1 VSAIEIVP
9 AETGNAFRAFIDLPY
24 RLHRNH
30 TYFVP
35 PLRRERRDLFDK
47 ARHPFFRHAEGAF
60 FLARRNGR
68 SVGRIEAI
76 VNHAHNQFHDDRVG
90 FFGAFES
97 EDDRAVSDALLER
110 AAQWLGERGLRVMR
124 GPVTHSTNEE
134 TGLLIEGFEE
144 PPMIGMPCNPPY
156 YAALLEAFG
165 LTKAKDVYGWEVRAE
180 QTIPEKIHRI
190 AEIVRKDTNVVVRRA
205 NFADYAGEI
214 RRVMGVYNASWTR
227 NWGFVPLTDAEFA
240 HAADQLRPILERFPD
255 GVLLAEVGGR
265 AVGFCLA
272 VLDVN
277 QALLRVRNG
286 RLFPF
291 GFWHLY
297 RGLRRVDQVR
307 VMALGIRPEFRHRGI
322 DALMYLELLSRAQHL
337 GYRRAEIGWTLEDN
351 RAMNRAIRMG
361 GRHHKTYRLYE
372 APLPDRSPSP

>member
-1 VSAIEIVP
+1 MAPLEIIP
-9 AETGNAFRAFIDLPY
+9 ADTGNALRAFIDLPY
-24 RLHRNH
+24 RLYRNH
-30 TYFVP
+30 PHFVP
-35 PLRRERRDLFDK
+35 PLRRERRDLFDR

-60 FLARRNGR
+60 FLARRNGQP
-68 SVGRIEAI
+68 VGRIEAI
-76 VNHAHNQFHDDRVG
+76 ANHAHNQFHEDRVG

-110 AAQWLGERGLRVMR
+110 AARWLGERGLQVMR

-134 TGLLIEGFEE
+134 TGLLIEGFDE
-144 PPMIGMPCNPPY
+144 PPMIGMPYNPPY

-180 QTIPEKIHRI
+180 QTIPEKIHRV
-190 AEIVRKDTNVVVRRA
+190 ADIVRKHTNVVVRRA

-214 RRVMGVYNASWTR
+214 RRAMGVYNASWTR
-227 NWGFVPLTDAEFA
+227 NWGFVPLTEAEFV
-240 HAADQLRPILERFPD
+240 HAAEQLRPVLERFPE
-255 GVLLAEVGGR
+255 GVLLAEIAGR
-265 AVGFCLA
+265 VVGFCLA

-277 QALLRVRNG
+277 QALVRVRDG

-297 RGLRRVDQVR
+297 RGLRRVDQIR
-307 VMALGIRPEFRHRGI
+307 VMALGILPEFRHRGI
-322 DALMYLELLSRAQHL
+322 DAVIYLELLSHGQRL

-351 RAMNRAIRMG
+351 RTMNRAILMG

-372 APLPDRSPSP
+372 APLP

>member
-1 VSAIEIVP
+1 MPPVEIIP
-9 AETGNAFRAFIDLPY
+9 ADTGNAFRAFIDLPY
-24 RLHRNH
+24 RLYRNQPH
-30 TYFVP
+30 FVP
-35 PLRRERRDLFDK
+35 PLRRERLDLFDK
-47 ARHPFFRHAEGAF
+47 AHHPFFRHAEGAF
-60 FLARRNGR
+60 FLARRDGR
-68 SVGRIEAI
+68 PVGRIEAI

-97 EDDRAVSDALLER
+97 ENDRAVSDALLAH
-110 AAQWLGERGLRVMR
+110 AARWLGERRLQVMR

-134 TGLLIEGFEE
+134 TGLLIEGFDE
-144 PPMIGMPCNPPY
+144 PPMIGMPYNPPY
-156 YAALLEAFG
+156 YAALLDAFG
-165 LTKAKDVYGWEVRAE
+165 LTKAKDVYGWEIRAE
-180 QTIPEKIHRI
+180 QTIPEKIHRV
-190 AEIVRKDTNVVVRRA
+190 ADIVRKSTNVVVRRA

-214 RRVMGVYNASWTR
+214 GRAMAVYNASWTR
-227 NWGFVPLTDAEFA
+227 NWGFVPLTEAEFV
-240 HAADQLRPILERFPD
+240 HAADQLRPVLERFPE

-277 QALLRVRNG
+277 QALARVRDG

-297 RGLRRVDQVR
+297 RGLRRVDQIR
-307 VMALGIRPEFRHRGI
+307 VMALGILPEFRHRGI
-322 DALMYLELLSRAQHL
+322 DALMYLELLSRGQRL

-351 RAMNRAIRMG
+351 RAMNRAILMG

-372 APLPDRSPSP
+372 APLP

>member
-1 VSAIEIVP
+1 MSPVEIIP
-9 AETGNAFRAFIDLPY
+9 ADTGNAFRAFIDLPY
-24 RLHRNH
+24 RLYRNQPH
-30 TYFVP
+30 FVP
-35 PLRRERRDLFDK
+35 PLRRERLDLFDK
-47 ARHPFFRHAEGAF
+47 AHHPFFRHAEGAF
-60 FLARRNGR
+60 FLARRDGR
-68 SVGRIEAI
+68 PVGRIEAI

-97 EDDRAVSDALLER
+97 ENDRAVSNALLAH
-110 AAQWLGERGLRVMR
+110 AARWLGERRLQVMR

-134 TGLLIEGFEE
+134 TGLLIEGFDE
-144 PPMIGMPCNPPY
+144 PPMIGMPYNPPY
-156 YAALLEAFG
+156 YAALLDAFG
-165 LTKAKDVYGWEVRAE
+165 LTKAKDVYGWEIRAE
-180 QTIPEKIHRI
+180 QTIPEKIHRV
-190 AEIVRKDTNVVVRRA
+190 ADIVRKSTNVVVRRA

-214 RRVMGVYNASWTR
+214 GRAMAVYNASWTR
-227 NWGFVPLTDAEFA
+227 NWGFVPLTEAEFV
-240 HAADQLRPILERFPD
+240 HAADQLRPVLERFPE

-277 QALLRVRNG
+277 QALARVRDG

-297 RGLRRVDQVR
+297 HGLRRVDQIR
-307 VMALGIRPEFRHRGI
+307 VMALGILPEFRHRGI
-322 DALMYLELLSRAQHL
+322 DALMYLELLSRGQRL

-351 RAMNRAIRMG
+351 RAMNRAILMG

-372 APLPDRSPSP
+372 APLP

>member
-1 VSAIEIVP
+1 MAPLEIVP
-9 AETGNAFRAFIDLPY
+9 ADTGNALRAFIDLPY
-24 RLHRNH
+24 RLYRNQPH
-30 TYFVP
+30 FVP

-60 FLARRNGR
+60 FLARRNGQP
-68 SVGRIEAI
+68 VGRIEAI

-97 EDDRAVSDALLER
+97 ENDRAVSDALLES
-110 AAQWLGERGLRVMR
+110 AARWLGERGLQVMR

-144 PPMIGMPCNPPY
+144 PPMIGMPYNPPY
-156 YAALLEAFG
+156 YATLVEAFG

-180 QTIPEKIHRI
+180 QTIPEKIHRV
-190 AEIVRKDTNVVVRRA
+190 ADIVRKSTNVVVRRA

-214 RRVMGVYNASWTR
+214 RRAMGVYNASWTR
-227 NWGFVPLTDAEFA
+227 NWGFVPLTEAEFV
-240 HAADQLRPILERFPD
+240 HGADQLRPVLERFPE
-255 GVLLAEVGGR
+255 GVLLAEVAGR

-277 QALLRVRNG
+277 QALRRVRDG

-297 RGLRRVDQVR
+297 RGLRRVDQIR
-307 VMALGIRPEFRHRGI
+307 VMALGILPEFRHRGI
-322 DALMYLELLSRAQHL
+322 DAVIYLELLSHGQRL

-351 RAMNRAIRMG
+351 RAMNRAILMG

-372 APLPDRSPSP
+372 APLP

>member
-1 VSAIEIVP
+1 MPPVEIIP
-9 AETGNAFRAFIDLPY
+9 ADTGNAFRAFIDLPY
-24 RLHRNH
+24 RLYRNQPH
-30 TYFVP
+30 FVP
-35 PLRRERRDLFDK
+35 PLRRERLDLFDK
-47 ARHPFFRHAEGAF
+47 AHHPFFRHAEGAF
-60 FLARRNGR
+60 FLARRDGR
-68 SVGRIEAI
+68 PVGRIEAI

-97 EDDRAVSDALLER
+97 ENDRAVSDALLAHAARWLVER
-110 AAQWLGERGLRVMR
+110 RLQVMR

-134 TGLLIEGFEE
+134 TGLLIEGFDE
-144 PPMIGMPCNPPY
+144 PPMIGMPYNPPY
-156 YAALLEAFG
+156 YAALLDAFG
-165 LTKAKDVYGWEVRAE
+165 LTKAKDVYGWEIRAE
-180 QTIPEKIHRI
+180 QTIPEKIHRV
-190 AEIVRKDTNVVVRRA
+190 ADIVRKSTNVVVRRA

-214 RRVMGVYNASWTR
+214 GRAMAVYNASWTR
-227 NWGFVPLTDAEFA
+227 NWGFVPLTEAEFV
-240 HAADQLRPILERFPD
+240 HAADQLRPVLERFPE

-277 QALLRVRNG
+277 QALARVRDG

-297 RGLRRVDQVR
+297 HGLRRVDQIR
-307 VMALGIRPEFRHRGI
+307 VMALGILPEFRHRGI
-322 DALMYLELLSRAQHL
+322 DALMYLELLSRGQRL

-351 RAMNRAIRMG
+351 RAMNRAILMG

-372 APLPDRSPSP
+372 APLP

>member
-1 VSAIEIVP
+1 MTPLEIIP
-9 AETGNAFRAFIDLPY
+9 ADTGNALRAFIDLPY
-24 RLHRNH
+24 RLYRSQPH
-30 TYFVP
+30 FVP

-60 FLARRNGR
+60 FLARRNGQP
-68 SVGRIEAI
+68 VGRIEAI

-97 EDDRAVSDALLER
+97 ENDRAVSDALLER
-110 AAQWLGERGLRVMR
+110 AARWLGERGLQVMR

-144 PPMIGMPCNPPY
+144 PPMIGMPYNPPY
-156 YAALLEAFG
+156 YAMLVEAFG

-180 QTIPEKIHRI
+180 QTIPEKIHRV
-190 AEIVRKDTNVVVRRA
+190 ADIVRKSTNVVVRRA

-214 RRVMGVYNASWTR
+214 RRAMGVYNASWTR
-227 NWGFVPLTDAEFA
+227 NWGFVPLTEAEFV
-240 HAADQLRPILERFPD
+240 HAADQLRPVLERFPE
-255 GVLLAEVGGR
+255 GVLLAEVAGR

-277 QALLRVRNG
+277 QALRRVRDG

-297 RGLRRVDQVR
+297 RGLRRVDQIR
-307 VMALGIRPEFRHRGI
+307 VMALGILPEFRHRGI
-322 DALMYLELLSRAQHL
+322 DAVIYLELLSHGQRL

-351 RAMNRAIRMG
+351 RTMNRAILMG

-372 APLPDRSPSP
+372 APLP

>member
-1 VSAIEIVP
+1 MSPVEIIP
-9 AETGNAFRAFIDLPY
+9 ADTGNAFRAFIDLPY
-24 RLHRNH
+24 RLYRNQPH
-30 TYFVP
+30 FVP
-35 PLRRERRDLFDK
+35 PLRRERLDLFDK
-47 ARHPFFRHAEGAF
+47 AHHPFFRHAEGAF
-60 FLARRNGR
+60 FLARRDGR
-68 SVGRIEAI
+68 PVGRIEAI

-97 EDDRAVSDALLER
+97 ENDRAVSNALLAH
-110 AAQWLGERGLRVMR
+110 AARWLGERRLQVMR

-134 TGLLIEGFEE
+134 TGLLIEGFDE
-144 PPMIGMPCNPPY
+144 PPMIGMPYNPPY
-156 YAALLEAFG
+156 YAALLDAFG
-165 LTKAKDVYGWEVRAE
+165 LTKAKDVYGWEIRAE
-180 QTIPEKIHRI
+180 QTIPEKIHRV
-190 AEIVRKDTNVVVRRA
+190 ADIVRKSTNVVVRRA

-214 RRVMGVYNASWTR
+214 GRAMAVYNASWTR
-227 NWGFVPLTDAEFA
+227 NWGFVPLTEAEFV
-240 HAADQLRPILERFPD
+240 HAADQLRPVLERFPE

-277 QALLRVRNG
+277 QALARVRDG

-297 RGLRRVDQVR
+297 HGLRRVDQIR
-307 VMALGIRPEFRHRGI
+307 VMALGILPEFRHRGI
-322 DALMYLELLSRAQHL
+322 DALMYLELLSHGQRL

-351 RAMNRAIRMG
+351 RAMNRAILMG

-372 APLPDRSPSP
+372 APLS

>member
-1 VSAIEIVP
+1 MPPVEIIP
-9 AETGNAFRAFIDLPY
+9 ADTGNAFRAFIDLPY
-24 RLHRNH
+24 RLYRNQPH
-30 TYFVP
+30 FVP
-35 PLRRERRDLFDK
+35 PLRRERLDLFDK
-47 ARHPFFRHAEGAF
+47 AHHPFFRHAEGAF
-60 FLARRNGR
+60 FLARRDGR
-68 SVGRIEAI
+68 PVGRIEAI

-97 EDDRAVSDALLER
+97 ENDRAVSNALLAH
-110 AAQWLGERGLRVMR
+110 AARWLGERRLQVMR

-134 TGLLIEGFEE
+134 TGLLIEGFDE
-144 PPMIGMPCNPPY
+144 PPMIGMPYNPPY
-156 YAALLEAFG
+156 YAALLDAFG
-165 LTKAKDVYGWEVRAE
+165 LTKAKDVNGWEIRAE
-180 QTIPEKIHRI
+180 QTIPEKIHRV
-190 AEIVRKDTNVVVRRA
+190 ADIVRKSTNVVVRRA

-214 RRVMGVYNASWTR
+214 GRAMAVYNASWTR
-227 NWGFVPLTDAEFA
+227 NWGFVPLTEAEFV
-240 HAADQLRPILERFPD
+240 HAADQLRPVLERFPE

-277 QALLRVRNG
+277 QALARVRDG

-297 RGLRRVDQVR
+297 HGLRRVDQIR
-307 VMALGIRPEFRHRGI
+307 VMALGILPEFRHRGI
-322 DALMYLELLSRAQHL
+322 DALMYLELLSRGQRL

-351 RAMNRAIRMG
+351 RAMNRAILMG

-372 APLPDRSPSP
+372 APLP

>member
-1 VSAIEIVP
+1 MASLEVIP

-24 RLHRNH
+24 RLYRDDPH
-30 TYFVP
+30 FVP

-47 ARHPFFRHAEGAF
+47 ARHPFFRHADGAF
-60 FLARRNGR
+60 FLARRGGQP
-68 SVGRIEAI
+68 VGRIEAI

-97 EDDRAVSDALLER
+97 ENDRAVSDALLDS
-110 AAQWLGERGLRVMR
+110 AARWLGERGLQVMR

-134 TGLLIEGFEE
+134 TGLLIEGFDE
-144 PPMIGMPCNPPY
+144 PPMIGMPYNPPH
-156 YAALLEAFG
+156 YATLLEAFG
-165 LTKAKDVYGWEVRAE
+165 LRKAKDVYGWEIRAE
-180 QTIPEKIHRI
+180 QTIPEKIHRV
-190 AEIVRKDTNVVVRRA
+190 ADIVRKSTNVVVRRA

-214 RRVMGVYNASWTR
+214 RRAMGVYNASWTR
-227 NWGFVPLTDAEFA
+227 NWGFVPLTEAEFV
-240 HAADQLRPILERFPD
+240 HAADQLRPVLERFPE
-255 GVLLAEVGGR
+255 GVLLAEVAGR
-265 AVGFCLA
+265 VVGFCLA

-277 QALLRVRNG
+277 QALRRVRDG

-297 RGLRRVDQVR
+297 RGLRQVDQIR
-307 VMALGIRPEFRHRGI
+307 VMALGILPEFRHRGI
-322 DALMYLELLSRAQHL
+322 DAVIYLELLSHGQRL

-351 RAMNRAIRMG
+351 RAMNRAILMG

-372 APLPDRSPSP
+372 APLP

>member
-1 VSAIEIVP
+1 MPPVEIIP
-9 AETGNAFRAFIDLPY
+9 ADTGNAFRAFIDLPY
-24 RLHRNH
+24 RLYRNQPH
-30 TYFVP
+30 FVP
-35 PLRRERRDLFDK
+35 PLRRERLDLFDK
-47 ARHPFFRHAEGAF
+47 AHHPFFRHAEGAF
-60 FLARRNGR
+60 FLARRDGR
-68 SVGRIEAI
+68 PVGRIEAI

-97 EDDRAVSDALLER
+97 ENDRAVSDALLAH
-110 AAQWLGERGLRVMR
+110 AARWLGERRLQVMR

-134 TGLLIEGFEE
+134 TGLLIEGFDE
-144 PPMIGMPCNPPY
+144 PPMIGMPYNPPY
-156 YAALLEAFG
+156 YAALLDAFG
-165 LTKAKDVYGWEVRAE
+165 LTKAKDVYGWEIRAE
-180 QTIPEKIHRI
+180 QTIPEKIHRV
-190 AEIVRKDTNVVVRRA
+190 ADIVRKSTNVVVRRA

-214 RRVMGVYNASWTR
+214 GRTMAVYNASWTR
-227 NWGFVPLTDAEFA
+227 NWGFVPLTEAEFV
-240 HAADQLRPILERFPD
+240 HAADQLRPVLERFPE

-277 QALLRVRNG
+277 QALARVRDG

-297 RGLRRVDQVR
+297 RGLRRVDQIR
-307 VMALGIRPEFRHRGI
+307 VMALGILPEFRHRGI
-322 DALMYLELLSRAQHL
+322 DALMYLELLSRGQRL

-351 RAMNRAIRMG
+351 RAMNRAILMG

-372 APLPDRSPSP
+372 APLP

>member
-1 VSAIEIVP
+1 MPPVEIIP
-9 AETGNAFRAFIDLPY
+9 AHTGNAFRAFIDLQY
-24 RLHRNH
+24 RLYRNQPH
-30 TYFVP
+30 FVP
-35 PLRRERRDLFDK
+35 PLRRERLDLFDK

-60 FLARRNGR
+60 FLARRDGR
-68 SVGRIEAI
+68 PVGRIEAI
-76 VNHAHNQFHDDRVG
+76 VNHAHNEFHGDRVG

-97 EDDRAVSDALLER
+97 ENDRTVSDALLASAARWLSER
-110 AAQWLGERGLRVMR
+110 RLQVMR

-134 TGLLIEGFEE
+134 TGLLIEGFDE
-144 PPMIGMPCNPPY
+144 PPMIGMPYNPPY
-156 YAALLEAFG
+156 YATLLEAFG

-180 QTIPEKIHRI
+180 QTIPEKIHRV
-190 AEIVRKDTNVVVRRA
+190 ADMVRKSTNVVVRRA

-214 RRVMGVYNASWTR
+214 RRAMAVYNASWTR
-227 NWGFVPLTDAEFA
+227 NWGFVPLTEAEFI
-240 HAADQLRPILERFPD
+240 HAADQLRPVLERFPE

-265 AVGFCLA
+265 PVGFCLA

-277 QALLRVRNG
+277 QALVKVRDG

-297 RGLRRVDQVR
+297 RGLRRIDQIR
-307 VMALGIRPEFRHRGI
+307 VMALGILSEFRHRGI
-322 DALMYLELLSRAQHL
+322 DALLYLELLSHGQRL

-351 RAMNRAIRMG
+351 RAMNRAILMG

-372 APLPDRSPSP
+372 APLP

>member
-1 VSAIEIVP
+1 MPPIEIIP

-24 RLHRNH
+24 RLYRNH
-30 TYFVP
+30 PHFVP

-60 FLARRNGR
+60 FLARRDGR
-68 SVGRIEAI
+68 PVGRIEAI

-97 EDDRAVSDALLER
+97 EDDRAVSEALLES
-110 AAQWLGERGLRVMR
+110 AARWLGERGLQVMR

-144 PPMIGMPCNPPY
+144 PPMIGMPYNPPY
-156 YAALLEAFG
+156 YATLLEAFG

-180 QTIPEKIHRI
+180 QTIPEKIHRV
-190 AEIVRKDTNVVVRRA
+190 ADIVRKSTNVVVRRA

-214 RRVMGVYNASWTR
+214 RRAMGVYNASWTR
-227 NWGFVPLTDAEFA
+227 NWGFVPLTEAEFV
-240 HAADQLRPILERFPD
+240 HAAEQLRPVLERFPE

-277 QALLRVRNG
+277 QALARVQDG

-297 RGLRRVDQVR
+297 RGLRRIDQIR
-307 VMALGIRPEFRHRGI
+307 VMALGILPEFRHRGI
-322 DALMYLELLSRAQHL
+322 DALLYLDLLNRGQRL

-351 RAMNRAIRMG
+351 RAMNRAILMG

-372 APLPDRSPSP
+372 APLPLDIVP

>member
-1 VSAIEIVP
+1 MSPVEIIP
-9 AETGNAFRAFIDLPY
+9 ADTGNAFRAFIDLPY
-24 RLHRNH
+24 RLYRNQPH
-30 TYFVP
+30 FVP
-35 PLRRERRDLFDK
+35 PLRRERLDLFDK
-47 ARHPFFRHAEGAF
+47 AHHPFFRHAEGAF
-60 FLARRNGR
+60 FLARRDGR
-68 SVGRIEAI
+68 PVGRIEAI

-97 EDDRAVSDALLER
+97 EHDRAVSNALLAH
-110 AAQWLGERGLRVMR
+110 AARWLGERRLQVMR

-134 TGLLIEGFEE
+134 TGLLIEGFDE
-144 PPMIGMPCNPPY
+144 PPMIGMPYNPPY
-156 YAALLEAFG
+156 YAALLDAFG
-165 LTKAKDVYGWEVRAE
+165 LTKAKDVYGWEIRAE
-180 QTIPEKIHRI
+180 QTIPEKIHRV
-190 AEIVRKDTNVVVRRA
+190 ADIVRKSTNVVVRRA

-214 RRVMGVYNASWTR
+214 GRAMAVYNASWTR
-227 NWGFVPLTDAEFA
+227 NWGFVPLTEAEFV
-240 HAADQLRPILERFPD
+240 HAADQLRPVLERFPE

-277 QALLRVRNG
+277 QALARVRDG

-297 RGLRRVDQVR
+297 HGLRRVDQIR
-307 VMALGIRPEFRHRGI
+307 VMALGILPEFRHRGI
-322 DALMYLELLSRAQHL
+322 DALMYLELLSRGQRL

-351 RAMNRAIRMG
+351 RAMNRAILMG

-372 APLPDRSPSP
+372 APLP

>member
-1 VSAIEIVP
+1 MAPLEIVP
-9 AETGNAFRAFIDLPY
+9 ADTGNALRAFIDLPY
-24 RLHRNH
+24 RLYRNH
-30 TYFVP
+30 PHFVP
-35 PLRRERRDLFDK
+35 PLRRERRDLFDR

-60 FLARRNGR
+60 FLARRNGQP
-68 SVGRIEAI
+68 VGRIEAI
-76 VNHAHNQFHDDRVG
+76 ANHAHNQFHEDRVG

-110 AAQWLGERGLRVMR
+110 AARWLGERGLQVMR

-134 TGLLIEGFEE
+134 TGLLIEGFDE
-144 PPMIGMPCNPPY
+144 PPMIGMPYNPPY

-180 QTIPEKIHRI
+180 QTIPEKIHRV
-190 AEIVRKDTNVVVRRA
+190 ADIVRKHTNVVVRRA

-214 RRVMGVYNASWTR
+214 RRAMGVYNASWTR
-227 NWGFVPLTDAEFA
+227 NWGFVPLTEAEFV
-240 HAADQLRPILERFPD
+240 HAADQLRPVLERFPE
-255 GVLLAEVGGR
+255 GVLLAEIAGR
-265 AVGFCLA
+265 VVGFCLA

-277 QALLRVRNG
+277 QALVRVRDG

-297 RGLRRVDQVR
+297 RGLRRVDQIR
-307 VMALGIRPEFRHRGI
+307 VMALGILPEFRHRGI
-322 DALMYLELLSRAQHL
+322 DAVIYLELLSHGQRL

-351 RAMNRAIRMG
+351 RTMNRAILMG

-372 APLPDRSPSP
+372 APLP

>member
-1 VSAIEIVP
+1 MTPLEIIP
-9 AETGNAFRAFIDLPY
+9 ADTGNALRAFINLPY
-24 RLHRNH
+24 RLYRDQPH
-30 TYFVP
+30 FVP

-47 ARHPFFRHAEGAF
+47 AHHPFFRHAEGAF
-60 FLARRNGR
+60 FLARRNGQP
-68 SVGRIEAI
+68 VGRIEAI

-97 EDDRAVSDALLER
+97 ENDRAVSDALLER
-110 AAQWLGERGLRVMR
+110 AARWLGERRLQVIR

-144 PPMIGMPCNPPY
+144 PPMVGMPYNPPY

-180 QTIPEKIHRI
+180 QTIPEKIHRV
-190 AEIVRKDTNVVVRRA
+190 ADIVRKSTNVVVRRA

-214 RRVMGVYNASWTR
+214 RRAMGVYNASWTR
-227 NWGFVPLTDAEFA
+227 NWGFVPLTEAEFV
-240 HAADQLRPILERFPD
+240 HAADQLRPVLERFPE
-255 GVLLAEVGGR
+255 GVLLAEIAGR

-277 QALLRVRNG
+277 QALRRVPDG

-297 RGLRRVDQVR
+297 RGLRRVDQIR
-307 VMALGIRPEFRHRGI
+307 VMALGILPEFRHRGI
-322 DALMYLELLSRAQHL
+322 DAVIYLELLSHGQRL

-351 RAMNRAIRMG
+351 RAMNRAILMG

-372 APLPDRSPSP
+372 APLP

>member
-1 VSAIEIVP
+1 MSAIDIVP

-30 TYFVP
+30 GYFVP

-47 ARHPFFRHAEGAF
+47 ARHPFFRHAEAAF

-68 SVGRIEAI
+68 PVGRIEAI

-110 AAQWLGERGLRVMR
+110 AARWLGERGLRVMR

-165 LTKAKDVYGWEVRAE
+165 LAKAKDVYGWEVRAE
-180 QTIPEKIHRI
+180 QTIPEKIHRV
-190 AEIVRKDTNVVVRRA
+190 ADIVRKDTNVVVRRA

-214 RRVMGVYNASWTR
+214 RRAMGVYNSSWTR
-227 NWGFVPLTDAEFA
+227 NWGFVPLTEAEFV
-240 HAADQLRPILERFPD
+240 HSADQLRPVLERFPE

-277 QALLRVRNG
+277 QALARVRDG

-297 RGLRRVDQVR
+297 RGLRRIDQIR

-322 DALMYLELLSRAQHL
+322 DALMYLELLSRGQHL

-372 APLPDRSPSP
+372 AALPDGSPSA

>member
-1 VSAIEIVP
+1 MAPLEIIP
-9 AETGNAFRAFIDLPY
+9 AETGSAFRAFIDLPY

-30 TYFVP
+30 PHFVP
-35 PLRRERRDLFDK
+35 PLRRELRDLFDK
-47 ARHPFFRHAEGAF
+47 SRHPFFRHAEGAF
-60 FLARRNGR
+60 FLARRNGQA
-68 SVGRIEAI
+68 VGRIEAI

-97 EDDRAVSDALLER
+97 ENDRAVSDALLER
-110 AAQWLGERGLRVMR
+110 AARWLGERRLQVMR

-134 TGLLIEGFEE
+134 TGLLIEGFDE
-144 PPMIGMPCNPPY
+144 PPMVGMPYNPPY

-180 QTIPEKIHRI
+180 QTIPEKIHRV
-190 AEIVRKDTNVVVRRA
+190 ADIVRKSTNVVVRRA

-214 RRVMGVYNASWTR
+214 RRAMGVYNASWTR
-227 NWGFVPLTDAEFA
+227 NWGFVPLTEAEFL
-240 HAADQLRPILERFPD
+240 HAADQLRPVLERFPE
-255 GVLLAEVGGR
+255 GVLLAEVAGR

-277 QALLRVRNG
+277 QALRRVPDG

-297 RGLRRVDQVR
+297 RGLRRVDQIR
-307 VMALGIRPEFRHRGI
+307 VMALGILPEFRHRGI
-322 DALMYLELLSRAQHL
+322 DAVIYLELLSHGQRL

-351 RAMNRAIRMG
+351 RAMNRAILMG

-372 APLPDRSPSP
+372 APLP

>member
-1 VSAIEIVP
+1 MPPIEIIP

-24 RLHRNH
+24 RLYRNH
-30 TYFVP
+30 PHFVP

-60 FLARRNGR
+60 FLARRDGR
-68 SVGRIEAI
+68 PVGRIEAI

-97 EDDRAVSDALLER
+97 EDDRAVSEALLES
-110 AAQWLGERGLRVMR
+110 AARWLGERGLQVMR

-144 PPMIGMPCNPPY
+144 PPMIGMPYNPPY
-156 YAALLEAFG
+156 YATLLEAFG

-180 QTIPEKIHRI
+180 QTIPEKIHRV
-190 AEIVRKDTNVVVRRA
+190 ADIVRKSTNVVVRRA

-214 RRVMGVYNASWTR
+214 RRAMGVYNASWTR
-227 NWGFVPLTDAEFA
+227 NWGFVPLTEAEFV
-240 HAADQLRPILERFPD
+240 HAAEQLRPVLERFPE
-255 GVLLAEVGGR
+255 GVLLAEVAGR

-277 QALLRVRNG
+277 QALARVQDG

-297 RGLRRVDQVR
+297 RGLRRIDQIR
-307 VMALGIRPEFRHRGI
+307 VMALGILPEFRHRGI
-322 DALMYLELLSRAQHL
+322 DALLYLDLLSRGQRL

-372 APLPDRSPSP
+372 APLPLDIVP

>member
-1 VSAIEIVP
+1 MAPLEIVP
-9 AETGNAFRAFIDLPY
+9 ADTGNALRAFIDLPY
-24 RLHRNH
+24 RLYRNH
-30 TYFVP
+30 PHFVP
-35 PLRRERRDLFDK
+35 PLRRERHDLFDK

-60 FLARRNGR
+60 FLARRNGQP
-68 SVGRIEAI
+68 VGRIEAI
-76 VNHAHNQFHDDRVG
+76 ANHAHNQFHDDRVG

-110 AAQWLGERGLRVMR
+110 AARWLGERGLQVMR

-134 TGLLIEGFEE
+134 TGLLIEGFDE
-144 PPMIGMPCNPPY
+144 PPMIGMPYNPPY

-180 QTIPEKIHRI
+180 QTIPEKIHRV
-190 AEIVRKDTNVVVRRA
+190 ADIVRKHTNVVVRRA

-214 RRVMGVYNASWTR
+214 RRAMGVYNASWTR
-227 NWGFVPLTDAEFA
+227 NWGFVPLTEAEFV
-240 HAADQLRPILERFPD
+240 HAADQLRPVLERFPE
-255 GVLLAEVGGR
+255 GVLLAEIAGR
-265 AVGFCLA
+265 VVGFCLA
-272 VLDVN
+272 VLDIN
-277 QALLRVRNG
+277 QALVRVRDG

-297 RGLRRVDQVR
+297 RGLRRVDQIR
-307 VMALGIRPEFRHRGI
+307 VMALGILPEFRHRGI
-322 DALMYLELLSRAQHL
+322 DAVIYLELLSHGQRL

-351 RAMNRAIRMG
+351 RTMNRAILMG

-372 APLPDRSPSP
+372 APLP

>member
-1 VSAIEIVP
+1 MAPLEIVP
-9 AETGNAFRAFIDLPY
+9 ADTGNALRAFIDLPY
-24 RLHRNH
+24 RLYRNH
-30 TYFVP
+30 PHFVP
-35 PLRRERRDLFDK
+35 PLRRERHDLFDK

-60 FLARRNGR
+60 FLARRNGQP
-68 SVGRIEAI
+68 VGRIEAI
-76 VNHAHNQFHDDRVG
+76 ANHAHNQFHDDRVG

-97 EDDRAVSDALLER
+97 ENDRAVSEALLER
-110 AAQWLGERGLRVMR
+110 AARWLGERGLQVMR

-134 TGLLIEGFEE
+134 TGLLIEGFDE
-144 PPMIGMPCNPPY
+144 PPMIGMPYNPPY

-180 QTIPEKIHRI
+180 QTIPEKIHRV
-190 AEIVRKDTNVVVRRA
+190 ADIVRKHTNVVVRRA

-214 RRVMGVYNASWTR
+214 RRAMGVYNASWTR
-227 NWGFVPLTDAEFA
+227 NWGFVPLTEAEFV
-240 HAADQLRPILERFPD
+240 HAADQLRPVLERFPE
-255 GVLLAEVGGR
+255 GVLLAEIAGR
-265 AVGFCLA
+265 VVGFCLA

-277 QALLRVRNG
+277 QALVRVRDG

-297 RGLRRVDQVR
+297 RGLRRVDQIR
-307 VMALGIRPEFRHRGI
+307 VMALGILPEFRHRGI
-322 DALMYLELLSRAQHL
+322 DAVIYLELLSHGQRL

-351 RAMNRAIRMG
+351 RTMNRAILMG

-372 APLPDRSPSP
+372 APLP

>member
-1 VSAIEIVP
+1 MPPIEIIP

-24 RLHRNH
+24 RLYRNH
-30 TYFVP
+30 PHFVP

-60 FLARRNGR
+60 FLARRDGR
-68 SVGRIEAI
+68 PVGRIEAI

-97 EDDRAVSDALLER
+97 EDDRAVSEALLES
-110 AAQWLGERGLRVMR
+110 AARWLGERGLQVMR

-144 PPMIGMPCNPPY
+144 PPMIGMPYNPPY
-156 YAALLEAFG
+156 YATLLEAFG

-180 QTIPEKIHRI
+180 QTIPEKIHRV
-190 AEIVRKDTNVVVRRA
+190 ADIVRKSTNVVVRRA

-214 RRVMGVYNASWTR
+214 RRAMGVYNASWTR
-227 NWGFVPLTDAEFA
+227 NWGFVPLTEAEFV
-240 HAADQLRPILERFPD
+240 HAAEQLRPVLERFPE
-255 GVLLAEVGGR
+255 GVLLAEVAGR

-277 QALLRVRNG
+277 QALARVQDG

-297 RGLRRVDQVR
+297 RGLRRIDQIR
-307 VMALGIRPEFRHRGI
+307 VMALGILPEFRHRGI
-322 DALMYLELLSRAQHL
+322 DALLYLDLLSRGQRL

-351 RAMNRAIRMG
+351 RAMNRAILMG

-372 APLPDRSPSP
+372 APLPLDIVP

>member
-1 VSAIEIVP
+1 MPPVEIIP
-9 AETGNAFRAFIDLPY
+9 ADTGNAFRAFIDLPY
-24 RLHRNH
+24 RLYRNQPH
-30 TYFVP
+30 FVP
-35 PLRRERRDLFDK
+35 PLRRERLDLFDK
-47 ARHPFFRHAEGAF
+47 AHHPFFRHAEGAF
-60 FLARRNGR
+60 FLARRDGR
-68 SVGRIEAI
+68 PVGRIEAI

-97 EDDRAVSDALLER
+97 ENDRAVSDALLAH
-110 AAQWLGERGLRVMR
+110 AARWLGERRLQVMR

-134 TGLLIEGFEE
+134 TGLLIEGFDE
-144 PPMIGMPCNPPY
+144 PPMIGMPYNPPY
-156 YAALLEAFG
+156 YAALLDAFG

-180 QTIPEKIHRI
+180 QTIPEKIHRV
-190 AEIVRKDTNVVVRRA
+190 ADIVRKSTNVVVRRA

-214 RRVMGVYNASWTR
+214 GRAMAVYNASWTR
-227 NWGFVPLTDAEFA
+227 NWGFVPLTEAEFV
-240 HAADQLRPILERFPD
+240 HAADQLRPVLERFPE

-277 QALLRVRNG
+277 QALARVRDG

-297 RGLRRVDQVR
+297 HGLRRVDQIR
-307 VMALGIRPEFRHRGI
+307 VMALGILPEFRHRGI
-322 DALMYLELLSRAQHL
+322 DALMYLELLSRGQRL

-351 RAMNRAIRMG
+351 RAMNRAILMG

-372 APLPDRSPSP
+372 APLP

>member
-1 VSAIEIVP
+1 MSPVEIIP
-9 AETGNAFRAFIDLPY
+9 ADTGNAFRAFIDLPY
-24 RLHRNH
+24 RLYRNQPH
-30 TYFVP
+30 FVP
-35 PLRRERRDLFDK
+35 PLRRERLDLFDK
-47 ARHPFFRHAEGAF
+47 AHHPFFRHAEGAF
-60 FLARRNGR
+60 FLARRDGR
-68 SVGRIEAI
+68 PVGRIEAI

-97 EDDRAVSDALLER
+97 ENDRAVSDALLAH
-110 AAQWLGERGLRVMR
+110 AARWLGERRLQVMR

-134 TGLLIEGFEE
+134 TGLLIEGFDE
-144 PPMIGMPCNPPY
+144 PPMIGMPYNPPY
-156 YAALLEAFG
+156 YAALLDAFG
-165 LTKAKDVYGWEVRAE
+165 LTKAKDVYGWEIRAE
-180 QTIPEKIHRI
+180 QTIPEKIHRV
-190 AEIVRKDTNVVVRRA
+190 ADIVRKSTNVVVRRA

-214 RRVMGVYNASWTR
+214 GRAMAVYNASWTR
-227 NWGFVPLTDAEFA
+227 NWGFVPLTEAEFV
-240 HAADQLRPILERFPD
+240 HAADQLRPVLERFPE

-277 QALLRVRNG
+277 QALARVRDG

-297 RGLRRVDQVR
+297 HGLRRVDQIR
-307 VMALGIRPEFRHRGI
+307 VMALGILPEFRHRGI
-322 DALMYLELLSRAQHL
+322 DALMYLELLSRGQRL

-351 RAMNRAIRMG
+351 RAMNRAILMG

-372 APLPDRSPSP
+372 APLP

>member
-1 VSAIEIVP
+1 MGSLEIVA
-9 AETGNAFRAFIDLPY
+9 AETRRAVRAFIDLPY

-30 TYFVP
+30 PQFVP
-35 PLRRERRDLFDK
+35 PLRRERQELFDRS
-47 ARHPFFRHAEGAF
+47 RHPFFRHAEAVL

-68 SVGRIEAI
+68 LVGRIEAI
-76 VNHAHNQFHDDRVG
+76 VNHAHNRFHKDRVG

-97 EDDRAVSDALLER
+97 ENDRAVSEALLEG
-110 AAQWLGERGLRVMR
+110 AAGWLKRRGMEVMR

-134 TGLLIEGFEE
+134 CGLLIEGFQE
-144 PPMIGMPCNPPY
+144 PPMVGMPYNPPY

-180 QTIPEKIHRI
+180 QTIPEKIHRV
-190 AEIVRKDTNVVVRRA
+190 ADIVRKSTNVVVRRA

-214 RRVMGVYNASWTR
+214 RRAMGVYNASWTR
-227 NWGFVPLTDAEFA
+227 NWGFVPLTEAEFIHTA
-240 HAADQLRPILERFPD
+240 HQLRPLLERFPE
-255 GVLLAEVGGR
+255 GALLAEVGGR
-265 AVGFCLA
+265 TIGFCLA

-277 QALLRVRNG
+277 QALARVRSG

-291 GFWHLY
+291 GFWTLT
-297 RGLRRVDQVR
+297 RGLRRVDQAR
-307 VMALGIRPEFRHRGI
+307 IMALGVRPEFRHRGI
-322 DALMYLELLSRAQHL
+322 DALLYFELLSRGQRV

-351 RAMNRAIRMG
+351 RVMNRAIRLG

-372 APLPDRSPSP
+372 AALP